1 MGLWHINKFCQYL
14 ADNLLN
20 QILTLFFRIKSPQ
33 LLMLLIFGQFKF
45 CNIIKVNHFFIV
57 SLYHHI
63 KFMLFYALDLFL
75 FCMHKFLLNQLTL
88 MISSVKTLFL
98 FLLNLFCDVK
108 IFVFYKFFVIFYKT
122 FYINIVII

>member
-14 ADNLLN
+14 ADDLLN

-75 FCMHKFLLNQLTL
+75 FCIHKFLLNQLTL

>member
-1 MGLWHINKFCQYL
+1 MDLWHINKFYQYL
-14 ADNLLN
+14 ADDLLN
-20 QILTLFFRIKSPQ
+20 QILTSFFRIKSPQ

-57 SLYHHI
+57 SLYHHS
-63 KFMLFYALDLFL
+63 KFILFYALDLFL

-88 MISSVKTLFL
+88 MVFSVKTLFL

-122 FYINIVII
+122 FYINIVIV

>member
-14 ADNLLN
+14 ADDLLN

>member
-14 ADNLLN
+14 ADGLLN

-88 MISSVKTLFL
+88 MISLVKTLFL